1 MPELLAGRARIA
13 GGERG
18 IEGEERMGEPQHHHR
33 GVEPEPAGSVRFQH
47 STPIFRVEA
56 MGISIEYY
64 VKQLGFQL
72 AWDWGD
78 PPTFACV
85 KRGDVSLFL
94 SERNQGTEGT
104 WLFIDVDDV
113 DHLYDEYKASGAR
126 IVQPPTDYPWGRR
139 EMRVEDPDGHLLR
152 LASAPTEQPSRAT

>member
-1 MPELLAGRARIA
+1 MAAGDQAQELKHHYRSL
-13 GGERG
+13 
-18 IEGEERMGEPQHHHR
+18 EPDD
-33 GVEPEPAGSVRFQH
+33 PAADRFKH

-56 MGISIEYY
+56 MRISVDYY

-85 KRGDVSLFL
+85 KRGDVFLFL
-94 SERNQGTEGT
+94 CEGNQGARGT

-113 DHLYDEYKASGAR
+113 DCLYDEYKISGAK
-126 IVQPPTDYPWGRR
+126 IIQPPTNFPWGRR
-139 EMRVEDPDGHLLR
+139 EMNVEDPDGHRLR
-152 LASAPTEQPSRAT
+152 LASASTGEPAGVTLAT